1 MPSTYSPDLRI
12 ELIGQGEQDN
22 LWGITTNNNL
32 GSLIEQAI
40 CGVTN
45 VVMLDAPFILTA
57 LDGAVDEARS
67 AILNVTSSVPL
78 TASRAVVAPAVP
90 KNYVIANNTTG
101 GQVITIISVANGTF
115 VNIPAGG
122 TSLVYCD
129 GLNFYESITAT
140 SQLSVAFAPTTP
152 TQVATKAYVDAAIGG
167 TSAFPPGTTML
178 FVQTSAPVGWTQQ
191 NAYNDYALRV
201 VAGVGGGTGG
211 TVPFST
217 AFSASTPITGSVGAT
232 TLNATQIPAHNHGVT
247 DPGHS
252 HTTTDPGHT
261 HVVIDPGHIHA
272 VVDTGH
278 IHAVTDPG
286 HFHTVTITDPGHTH
300 TVTDPGHVHP
310 NGGQYRNNNG
320 YQGNPANGGINTPNT
335 GVATTGISINGNV
348 TGITGV
354 GAANVTGVTTQNTGG
369 GGSHTH
375 SFGSSVNLAVQYLNT
390 IVCVKN

>member
-152 TQVATKAYVDAAIGG
+152 TQVATKAYVDNAVA
-167 TSAFPPGTTML
+167 SNPAFPAGTTML

-201 VAGVGGGTGG
+201 VAGLGGGTGG

-217 AFSASTPITGSVGAT
+217 AFSTAGVTGTIGAT
-232 TLNATQIPAHNHGVT
+232 TLGVTDIPAHSHGVT
-247 DPGHS
+247 DPGHN
-252 HTTTDPGHT
+252 HTIAFNDPGHN
-261 HVVIDPGHIHA
+261 HSVNDPGHAHNYT
-272 VVDTGH
+272 VVSSSQPKD
-278 IHAVTDPG
+278 
-286 HFHTVTITDPGHTH
+286 FK
-300 TVTDPGHVHP
+300 
-310 NGGQYRNNNG
+310 NGQ
-320 YQGNPANGGINTPNT
+320 PAYT
-335 GVATTGISINGNV
+335 GVATSTTSPAGTGISINGNV

-354 GAANVTGVTTQNTGG
+354 GAANVTGVTTTNTGG

-375 SFGSSVNLAVQYLNT
+375 SFGGSVNLAVQYLNT

>member
-1 MPSTYSPDLRI
+1 MPSTYSPDLRL

-152 TQVATKAYVDAAIGG
+152 TQVATKAYVDNAVAS
-167 TSAFPPGTTML
+167 TPAFPAGTTML

-201 VAGVGGGTGG
+201 VAGIGGGTGG

-217 AFSASTPITGSVGAT
+217 AFSSAGVTGTIGAT
-232 TLNATQIPAHNHGVT
+232 TLGVTDIPAHSHGVT
-247 DPGHS
+247 DPGHN
-252 HTTTDPGHT
+252 
-261 HVVIDPGHIHA
+261 
-272 VVDTGH
+272 
-278 IHAVTDPG
+278 
-286 HFHTVTITDPGHTH
+286 HTVTITDPGHNH
-300 TVTDPGHVHP
+300 AVTDPGHAHSL
-310 NGGQYRNNNG
+310 GASSSAYNG
-320 YQGNPANGGINTPNT
+320 YQGNASNNKIINVNT
-335 GVATTGISINGNV
+335 GTATTGITIAAHT

-354 GAANVTGVTTQNTGG
+354 GATNVTGITTQNTGG

-375 SFGSSVNLAVQYLNT
+375 TFTGASSLDVKYLNT
-390 IVCVKN
+390 IVCIKS

>member
-1 MPSTYSPDLRI
+1 MPSSYSPDLRL

-45 VVMLDAPFILTA
+45 VVMLNAPHILVA
-57 LDGAVDEARS
+57 LDGAADQARS

-101 GQVITIISVANGTF
+101 GQVITLISTANGTF
-115 VNIPAGG
+115 VNVPVGG

-129 GLNFYESITAT
+129 GLNFYEAITAT
-140 SQLSVAFAPTTP
+140 SQLLLNNAITTP
-152 TQVATKAYVDAAIGG
+152 TQAATKAYVDAAV
-167 TSAFPPGTTML
+167 TTNPAFPAGTTML

-201 VAGVGGGTGG
+201 VAGLGGGTGG

-217 AFSASTPITGSVGAT
+217 AFSAAGVTGTVGAT
-232 TLNATQIPAHNHGVT
+232 VLNATQIPAHNHGVT
-247 DPGHS
+247 DPGHF
-252 HTTTDPGHT
+252 HTVTVTDP
-261 HVVIDPGHIHA
+261 
-272 VVDTGH
+272 GH

-286 HFHTVTITDPGHTH
+286 HS
-300 TVTDPGHVHP
+300 HP
-310 NGGQYRNNNG
+310 NGASYRPNNG
-320 YQGNPANGGINTPNT
+320 YQGNTSNGGTNYVNT
-335 GVATTGISINGNV
+335 GTATTGVTIANHT
-348 TGITGV
+348 TGITAV
-354 GAANVTGVTTQNTGG
+354 AATKVTGVTTTNTGG
-369 GGSHTH
+369 GLGHTH
-375 SFGSSVNLAVQYLNT
+375 TFTGSSNLNVKYLNT
-390 IVCVKN
+390 IVCIKN

>member
-1 MPSTYSPDLRI
+1 MPSSYSPDLRI

-32 GSLIEQAI
+32 GGLIEQAI

-45 VVMLDAPFILTA
+45 VVMVNAGHVLTA

-67 AILNVTSSVPL
+67 VILNVTSSVPL
-78 TASRAVVAPAVP
+78 TASRAIVAPSVP
-90 KNYVIANNTTG
+90 KTYIIANNTTG
-101 GQVITIISVANGTF
+101 GQVISIITAAGGLF

-129 GLNFYESITAT
+129 GVNFKEAITAT

-152 TQVATKAYVDAAIGG
+152 TQVATKAYVDAAVA
-167 TSAFPPGTTML
+167 SSPAFPSGTKML
-178 FVQTSAPVGWTQQ
+178 FVQTTAPVGWTQQ

-217 AFSASTPITGSVGAT
+217 AFSSAGVTGTIGAT

-247 DPGHS
+247 DPGH
-252 HTTTDPGHT
+252 
-261 HVVIDPGHIHA
+261 
-272 VVDTGH
+272 
-278 IHAVTDPG
+278 
-286 HFHTVTITDPGHTH
+286 FHTVTITDPGHNH
-300 TVTDPGHVHP
+300 AVTDPGHTHAV
-310 NGGQYRNNNG
+310 NRG
-320 YQGNPANGGINTPNT
+320 PASNAGLGSNLQAGNTPINS
-335 GVATTGISINGNV
+335 GAATTGITIAAHTTGITAVAATKV
-348 TGITGV
+348 TGI
-354 GAANVTGVTTQNTGG
+354 TTQNTGG

-375 SFGSSVNLAVQYLNT
+375 TFTGSTSLDVKYLNT
-390 IVCVKN
+390 IICIKN